1 MPTKKPPLKK
11 TIHILEPE
19 LIEKIKAET
28 YQIGFGE
35 FAQRCSLSPQGLR
48 TLIRRGR
55 AHVSTVKR
63 ILKVLTPVEQEVR
76 VIDLTKRTVE
86 QELIENRPNLL
97 SSPPTI
103 RELLEDVHN
112 RQQAMLELLGALQRD
127 VADLKSLWS

>member
-35 FAQRCSLSPQGLR
+35 FAQRCSLSAQGLR

-55 AHVSTVKR
+55 ANVSTVKR
-63 ILKVLTPVEQEVR
+63 ILKALTGPP
-76 VIDLTKRTVE
+76 TVE
-86 QELIENRPNLL
+86 QELSNRPHLL
-97 SSPPTI
+97 SSPPMI

-112 RQQAMLELLGALQRD
+112 RQQAMLEMLGALQRD